1 MSPNIQI
8 QNTPY
13 LELIIGP
20 MFSGK
25 TSHLISLYKLY
36 KIANKSVCVINYKE
50 DTRYSGAGLS
60 THDNVTIDCIFT
72 ERLQYL
78 DIQHIISSFDVILIN
93 EGQFFYDLYAVT
105 LDLVEKYNKIV
116 YISGLDGNFKRE
128 PFQNDILELIPICDN
143 VIKKHALCKK
153 CHNGTSA
160 IFSHR
165 LTSSKDEIIIG
176 GYDQY
181 LPVCRKCYLE
191 LNPKG
196 LHVNSTKIK

>member
-1 MSPNIQI
+1 MNPNIQI
-8 QNTPY
+8 KNTPY

-36 KIANKSVCVINYKE
+36 KIANKSVCVINYHE
-50 DTRYSGAGLS
+50 DTRYSETELS
-60 THDNVTIDCIFT
+60 THDNVTIECIFT
-72 ERLQYL
+72 EKLQSL
-78 DIQHIISSFDVILIN
+78 DIQHIIRSFDVILIN
-93 EGQFFYDLYAVT
+93 EGQFFNDLYGVT
-105 LDLVEKYNKIV
+105 LDLVEKYKKIV

-128 PFQNDILELIPICDN
+128 SFQNDVILRLIPVCDN

-153 CHNGTSA
+153 CDNGTSA

-181 LPVCRKCYLE
+181 LPVCRKCYLQ
-191 LNPKG
+191 LNPKEI
-196 LHVNSTKIK
+196 TC